1 MAKKPATPKK
11 PSKAVGPKT
20 ATPKTAVKT
29 TKKTVA
35 AKKAPIKKTAV
46 KKPAPPVVATKPVG
60 ATKAIGPAKAARTY
74 TSAEIRTQFLEF
86 FEEHGH
92 TIVPSMPLI
101 PAGDATLLFTNSGM
115 VQFKD
120 VFVGQGTR
128 PYTRA
133 ADAQKCM
140 RVAGKHNDLDDVGR
154 DTTHHTLF
162 EMLGN
167 WSFGDY
173 YKKEAITWAW
183 QLLTDVWGLDKSRLW
198 ATCFEDEQGVVPR
211 DDEAANTWRKQPGFN
226 PSHLLFFGRKENF
239 WEMAEVGPCGPDSEI
254 HYDRGPEY
262 CNKQDVPGHV
272 CSVNGDCPRFLEIWN
287 LVFIQYQR
295 TAPTELHPLPAK
307 HVDTGMGFERIVSI
321 LQGVDS
327 NYKTDLFLPLIHK
340 TQKLTGHTDAEVEE
354 NIVAYRVIADH
365 CRAAAFLIADGAL
378 PGNVG
383 RNYVLRMIIRRAARF
398 GRKIGFDGPFMAE
411 IADAVIDNMGSHYRE
426 LVDRRE
432 HILYTITDEERRFHR
447 TLDLGLGKLEEVLA
461 ANEDSKI
468 VPGADAFKLYDT
480 FGVSVEITRD
490 VAMERGFT
498 VDLDGFHAAMAEQ
511 REKAAAA
518 TKFEGAA
525 ESIGLYQQ
533 LKQAL
538 IDQGVIDESGVEF
551 DPYTAPEMET
561 KVIGLIV
568 NGKLADHA
576 VYGDKVEVVLAGT
589 PFYVESGGQVS
600 DVGVIAKYSEQGGEP
615 IWGIDV
621 TDMRKPLPGLVVHV
635 GEVSVGEPKVEDDC
649 WALVDYDRR
658 LDIMRN
664 HTTTHLLH
672 AQLRS
677 VLGQHVQQ
685 AGSLVAPDRFRF
697 DFTHGSML
705 TQDEIDRISEN
716 VNNLILANY
725 PVMTL
730 HKNYKDA
737 VGDGAMALFGEKYGD
752 VVRVV
757 RTGWPDEKPVSTEL
771 CGGTHV
777 TQTAEIGSFVVLSE
791 GSVGAGLRRIEGVT
805 GRGAQQFIQM
815 RLKKLQN
822 AAAYLKAAPDEI
834 DRKVLEIIEQTQAV
848 EKELTK
854 ARREAAKRDIE
865 VVLNDAVDVA
875 GVRVL
880 AVKVNALDSEM
891 LREMSDWLRAKLG
904 SGVVALGAVFGDKP
918 NLLVAVTDDLV
929 KRGLDAG
936 KIVRQA
942 AQLIG
947 GGGGG
952 RPNLA
957 QAGGKDAGR
966 LDEAL
971 EAVKGI
977 VGETIQ

>member
-1 MAKKPATPKK
+1 MAKNPATPKK
-11 PSKAVGPKT
+11 ITQAARPKA
-20 ATPKTAVKT
+20 
-29 TKKTVA
+29 A
-35 AKKAPIKKTAV
+35 AKPVKKTAARKAPV
-46 KKPAPPVVATKPVG
+46 KKAAPQAIRKPAANPHASE
-60 ATKAIGPAKAARTY
+60 PAAPQRIP
-74 TSAEIRTQFLEF
+74 TSAEVRAQFLEF
-86 FEEHGH
+86 FEEQRH
-92 TIVPSMPLI
+92 TIVSSMPLI
-101 PAGDATLLFTNSGM
+101 PVGDNTLLFTNSGM

-120 VFVGQGTR
+120 VFLGLGTR

-133 ADAQKCM
+133 ADSQKCM

-154 DTTHHTLF
+154 DTTHHTFF

-173 YKKEAITWAW
+173 YKKEAIAWAW
-183 QLLTDVWGLDKSRLW
+183 QLLTEVWGLDKSRLW
-198 ATCFEDEQGVVPR
+198 ATCFEDEQGGVPR
-211 DDEAANTWRKQPGFN
+211 DDEAANTWRKQPGFE

-239 WEMAEVGPCGPDSEI
+239 WEMAEIGPCGPDSEI
-254 HYDRGPEY
+254 HYDRGAEY

-287 LVFIQYQR
+287 LVFIQYRR
-295 TAPTELHPLPAK
+295 TSPTELHPLSAR
-307 HVDTGMGFERIVSI
+307 HVDTGLGFERIVSI

-354 NIVAYRVIADH
+354 NLVAYRVIADH
-365 CRAAAFLIADGAL
+365 ARAAAFLIADGAL

-383 RNYVLRMIIRRAARF
+383 RNYVLRMILRRAARF
-398 GRKIGFDGPFMAE
+398 GRMIGFDGPFLAD
-411 IADAVIDNMGSHYRE
+411 IADVVNENMGEHYRE
-426 LVDRRE
+426 LRDRRE

-461 ANEDSKI
+461 ANQGSQI

-480 FGVSVEITRD
+480 FGLSVEITKD
-490 VAMERGFT
+490 IAWERGYT
-498 VDLDGFHAAMAEQ
+498 VDLASFQVALAEQ
-511 REKAAAA
+511 RERAAAA
-518 TKFEGAA
+518 ARAEGAGD
-525 ESIGLYQQ
+525 SIGLYQQ
-533 LKQAL
+533 LKQSL
-538 IDQGVIDESGVEF
+538 IEQGVIDESGVEL

-568 NGKLADHA
+568 NGKIADHA
-576 VYGDKVEVVLAGT
+576 VYGDKVEVILAGT
-589 PFYVESGGQVS
+589 PFYIESGGQVS

-621 TDMRKPLPGLVVHV
+621 TDMRRPLPGIIVHV
-635 GEVSVGEPKVEDDC
+635 GDVSVGEPKVNDDC

-658 LDIMRN
+658 LDITRN
-664 HTTTHLLH
+664 HTVTHLLH
-672 AQLRS
+672 AQLRN

-705 TQDEIDRISEN
+705 TQDEIDRIGEN

-725 PVMTL
+725 PVMVL

-752 VVRVV
+752 VVRVI
-757 RTGWPDEKPVSTEL
+757 RTGWPDEKPVSMEL

-777 TQTAEIGSFVVLSE
+777 TQTAEIGSLVIMSE
-791 GSVGAGLRRIEGVT
+791 GSVGAGLRRIEGLT
-805 GRGAQQFIQM
+805 GRGAQQFVQA

-822 AAAYLKAAPDEI
+822 AAAYLKATPDEV
-834 DRKVLEIIEQTQAV
+834 DRKVLEVMEQAQLT
-848 EKELTK
+848 EKELAR
-854 ARREAAKRDIE
+854 ARREAAKRDVE
-865 VVLNDAVDVA
+865 SLLNDVTKVS
-875 GVRVL
+875 GVPVL
-880 AVKVNALDSEM
+880 AARVNALDSEM

-904 SGVVALGAVFGDKP
+904 SGVVALGAVLGDKP

-929 KRGLDAG
+929 QRGLDAG

-942 AQLIG
+942 AAHIG

-952 RPNLA
+952 RPTLA
-957 QAGGKDAGR
+957 QAGGKDVSR
-966 LDEAL
+966 LGDAL

-977 VGETIQ
+977 VGEMVH